1 MDRLM
6 MASSNIWMIMNYIYI
21 ILYMDIYVFWAMMRR
36 WWHPP
41 KDFFFDDLL
50 GNSMKFLASWMWMT
64 SGVEHGGS
72 FQGETAPHLLQNVGF
87 PTFCIG
93 CSPNSRIPVCHSACS
108 TTTLGS

>member
-1 MDRLM
+1 MDDYELYLYNSIYGYLCFLGNDEKM
-6 MASSNIWMIMNYIYI
+6 VASS
-21 ILYMDIYVFWAMMRR
+21 
-36 WWHPP
+36 
-41 KDFFFDDLL
+41 KGFFFDDLL